1 MATAVRLLLALTL
14 AAGLASCGGD
24 DSSSPPRLD
33 PAVAARLAS
42 ASDDVAAALE
52 QGRCP
57 RTSLRELERSA
68 SDDGVPTA
76 VRREVRRVVDRA
88 DVTCLQVAPPP
99 VSIPTVQNEGDEDD
113 AGKGKGRGHDKKEK
127 KHKKHGHGGKQDRGD
142 D

>member
-33 PAVAARLAS
+33 PDVAARLAS

-52 QGRCP
+52 LGRCDQ
-57 RTSLRELERSA
+57 TSLRELERSA
-68 SDDGVPTA
+68 NDDALPLA
-76 VRREVRRVVDRA
+76 VRREVRRVLDRA
-88 DVTCLQVAPPP
+88 DVSCPKVAPPP
-99 VSIPTVQNEGDEDD
+99 VSIPTVRDEGDEDD
-113 AGKGKGRGHDKKEK
+113 GGKGKGHGREKKEK
-127 KHKKHGHGGKQDRGD
+127 KRKKHGHGGGD